1 MGLDTHLRFSVILD
15 VRAKPHPFPDRLS
28 FDETGEPFLT
38 GDPSEDEL
46 EAHDRW
52 CAESCEHGGYL
63 LSLPLGNITR
73 VGHLR
78 TFLHGLE
85 GNPGLRFPILL
96 NKVIYDG
103 THAGDW
109 IASDMAAA
117 VVKEVDTVLHSR
129 DSLASSQMEFIENM
143 QRLCEASV
151 ETGNPI
157 MF

>member
-1 MGLDTHLRFSVILD
+1 MGLDAHVRCTCIRD
-15 VRAKPHPFPDRLS
+15 GRAKPHPFPDRLS

-103 THAGDW
+103 THTGDW
-109 IASDMAAA
+109 IASDLDR
-117 VVKEVDTVLHSR
+117 VVDSRGCFKSIHGPFDAEDPWTKEV
-129 DSLASSQMEFIENM
+129 F
-143 QRLCEASV
+143 RL
-151 ETGNPI
+151 
-157 MF
+157 